1 MKKRV
6 LGLVCFCVGS
16 GMVLVIVVPALGW
29 ILTTAAIFILIGYI
43 LTCG

>member
-1 MKKRV
+1 MKKHV
-6 LGLVCFCVGS
+6 LGLVCFCVGC
-16 GMVLVIVVPALGW
+16 GMLLVIVVPALGW